1 MVTLTELEFQQAK
14 RSAKAFQA
22 NAPRAEKAAYDAE
35 SACVV
40 VGFDSGVSLSF
51 PPRLVEGLAD
61 AKPED
66 LDRIEISPTGQG
78 LHFPAL
84 DVDIHLP
91 SLIQGVLGS
100 ASWMA
105 SQLGKKGGSK
115 STQAKSR
122 AARENGKLG
131 GRPRKTS
138 PL

>member
-1 MVTLTELEFQQAK
+1 MVTLTELEFQQAN

-22 NAPRAEKAAYDAE
+22 KAPRAEKAGYDTE
-35 SACVV
+35 TGCVV
-40 VGFDSGVSLSF
+40 IGLDSGVSLSF

-61 AKPED
+61 AKAAD
-66 LDRIEISPTGQG
+66 LVQIEISPTGQG

-84 DVDIHLP
+84 DIDIHLP

-105 SQLGKKGGSK
+105 SQLGSKGGSK
-115 STQAKSR
+115 STQAKAR

-138 PL
+138 LL